1 MGRPLLPLCG
11 FLACTPGFALTYMP
25 DANLRAWAESN
36 FPGAISGEYIDE
48 TNPGVMSATDLNCS
62 NLGIHDPY
70 GLSAF
75 ANATGLD
82 MSNNPITYLADLPYG
97 LQYLNVGSCAFT
109 GVFQAPYAVVD
120 LNVGDNQITTL
131 DLSVCS
137 QLQMLYCAHNQLT
150 SIIAPWNP
158 VSLWYLDCSY
168 NQLSNY
174 TGIPLCPNIN
184 VLSHN
189 LFTTLPGS
197 VLSMSSLDVS
207 YNQIV
212 DLGDVYGPP
221 YGFSL
226 DASHNLIE
234 HAGYLQNIDQLDL
247 SFNPLTQG
255 IDHLPYE
262 LHTLRVTNTQMGCLP
277 YLNHSLQHLYST
289 GNAFTCLPNQ
299 PVTLI
304 MSQAEM
310 GFPPQICDNS
320 SPCYA
325 PLPSVAMRVFLQ
337 GPFDTNTALMHD
349 DLRAAGLI
357 PSTEPYTAL
366 GFNYAGVGWPDTL
379 DPAIFDAT
387 GNDAIV
393 DWVVVDL
400 YPAIDLL
407 EGHGNAEHYS
417 RPALVQRDGDVVGL
431 DGSSP
436 LVLNM
441 PYGPYHAGVRH
452 RNHLGAFSRFS
463 HPFGASTTT
472 IDFTN
477 WLSTA
482 CWGEAMHGD
491 SLFDTNR
498 QLWCGNVNFD
508 LKLRYIGANNDRDP
522 ILQAIGGA
530 VPNLV
535 VSGVYSNADV
545 NMDGKVKYIGAH
557 NDRDPI
563 LVNIGGVA
571 PAAVRNEYGW

>member
-1 MGRPLLPLCG
+1 MGRSLLPLCG
-11 FLACTPGFALTYMP
+11 FLACTPVFALTYMP
-25 DANLRAWAESN
+25 DANLRAWAESS

-48 TNPGVMSATDLNCS
+48 TNPGVMAATDLNCS
-62 NLGIHDPY
+62 NMGIHDPY

-82 MSNNPITYLADLPYG
+82 MSNNPINYLADLPYG
-97 LQYLNVGSCAFT
+97 LQYLNVGNCAFT
-109 GVFQAPYAVVD
+109 GTFQAPYAVVD

-150 SIIAPWNP
+150 SIIAPWSP

-189 LFTTLPGS
+189 LFTTLPGN
-197 VLSMSSLDVS
+197 LPMSSLDVS
-207 YNQIV
+207 YNQIM
-212 DLGDVYGPP
+212 DLGDVYGQP
-221 YGFSL
+221 YGFIL

-234 HAGYLQNIDQLDL
+234 HAGYLENIDQLDL
-247 SFNPLTQG
+247 SFNPLAQG

-289 GNAFTCLPNQ
+289 GNTFTCLPNQ

-337 GPFDTNTALMHD
+337 GPFDTITGFMHD

-357 PSTEPYTAL
+357 PTTEPYTAL

-379 DPAIFDAT
+379 DPAIFDVT

-407 EGHGNAEHYS
+407 DGHGNAEHYS

-463 HPFGASTTT
+463 HPFGASTTA

-522 ILQAIGGA
+522 ILQAIGGS

-545 NMDGKVKYIGAH
+545 NMDGKVKYVGGH